1 MLSTVSEQLHE
12 AAPDDAPPIDP
23 DAVRRSYGV
32 HRERRRARDEHRR
45 RTRRA
50 GARFWVVLLVLVAVC
65 VALALTTWREIGDLF
80 GL

>member
-1 MLSTVSEQLHE
+1 VSEQLRE
-12 AAPDDAPPIDP
+12 AADDAPPIDP
-23 DAVRRSYGV
+23 DAVERSYGE
-32 HRERRRARDEHRR
+32 HRARRRARDEHRR

-50 GARFWVVLLVLVAVC
+50 GARFWVVLLVLAVAC